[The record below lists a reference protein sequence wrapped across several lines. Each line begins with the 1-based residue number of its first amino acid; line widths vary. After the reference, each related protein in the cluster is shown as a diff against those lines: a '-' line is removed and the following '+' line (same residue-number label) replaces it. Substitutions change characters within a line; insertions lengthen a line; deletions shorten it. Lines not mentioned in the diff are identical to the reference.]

1 MKLDPPNSPTGAME
15 RLFILET
22 RTPAFAHTYNE
33 ADSLKAM
40 RYMRQVIENRLKAS
54 AQWGARNAK
63 DEVDIIAIGNQFE
76 GFGDYPVLPASK
88 ESILADALRIANSP
102 GDARSPIYT
111 QFVQDAITAAT
122 EVTPGS
128 VLIPNLVAWRSGP
141 HSPGPRFKVAATVQG
156 NTFYTVDPV
165 PPMPKRRP
173 KPHHGP
179 PLNTFRS

>member
-1 MKLDPPNSPTGAME
+1 MKLDPPNSPAGAME

-22 RTPAFAHTYNE
+22 KTPAYAHVYNE
-33 ADSLKAM
+33 PDSLKAM

-54 AQWGARNAK
+54 AQWGARDAK
-63 DEVDIIAIGNQFE
+63 DETDIIAIGNQFE

-88 ESILADALRIANSP
+88 EAILADVLRIANSSA
-102 GDARSPIYT
+102 DARSSTYT

-141 HSPGPRFKVAATVQG
+141 HSPRPRFKVAATVQG

-165 PPMPKRRP
+165 PPMPKKRA
-173 KPHHGP
+173 KHQHPHH
-179 PLNTFRS
+179 